1 MNKNVTWYKQR
12 LDRGLPIF
20 FNGGQKTNSKQKSSS
35 SSPGWRLAV
44 WMLNPSSGHWP
55 RVYLP
60 QPRSQYIYGA
70 LTVRPSKHPDLLR
83 SSLSKNS
90 IRNTLN
96 DKKIQHCKTGY
107 NSQEFYL
114 LCQCLEWSYQNS
126 PHYVCIKLSSSLNAH
141 YEIHLTSMLE

>member
-55 RVYLP
+55 HVYLP

-70 LTVRPSKHPDLLR
+70 LTVGPSKHPDLLR

-96 DKKIQHCKTGY
+96 DKKKY
-107 NSQEFYL
+107 NTVKLVTILKNFIFYV
-114 LCQCLEWSYQNS
+114 SVQNGVIRIL
-126 PHYVCIKLSSSLNAH
+126 HTMYALNSLQV
-141 YEIHLTSMLE
+141 